1 MILTLSKTLMIGVM
15 PNTHLKTQQNHVL
28 YLISSEEGI
37 THESFATTIITKSQI
52 QRMPGAEKAKNNEI
66 KNLKVLMH
74 LRLLPM
80 MVSMPSRPDGW

>member
-1 MILTLSKTLMIGVM
+1 MSDFDFIKDIDDWTDSKHSFEN
-15 PNTHLKTQQNHVL
+15 PAEPCCL

-37 THESFATTIITKSQI
+37 THESFATRILTKSQI

-66 KNLKVLMH
+66 NNLKVLMH

-80 MVSMPSRPDGW
+80 MVRPDGW